1 MSENERAPDRPLG
14 WLGWLGEM
22 TPEEWAEQFA
32 AKPVLARP
40 LVISMGDP
48 LADHSNAENTSS
60 NGPGKVEHNG

>member
-1 MSENERAPDRPLG
+1 MADDEPTPDPSLG

-40 LVISMGDP
+40 LVISMDDP

-60 NGPGKVEHNG
+60 NDPGKVEHNG